1 MNCYPK
7 MEEIDSP
14 EIRVFWLSQACP
26 NMVKKP
32 RVIPRK
38 SDKFIGAENSLGK
51 IRHLDYVRTVSN
63 IFFVFVLS
71 ASQMTMSHLIPTFR
85 NICRSNRWMLFVFYK
100 QKIDIHETRENR
112 GFQFEWVWLDLL
124 RHAQIFAKCFLEYQD
139 WLTNL
144 GYMKEAND
152 EMLDDFKLI
161 WRILNTLY
169 FFWLSVNHVARSFC
183 LWWF

>member
-1 MNCYPK
+1 MDHYGFLLMNCYPK

-14 EIRVFWLSQACP
+14 EIRVFWLSQAYP

-32 RVIPRK
+32 RVMPRK

-63 IFFVFVLS
+63 IFFVFVLL

-100 QKIDIHETRENR
+100 QKIYIHETRENI
-112 GFQFEWVWLDLL
+112 GVSNLNGCGWTYSDMPKFVLNAFWSTKTDL
-124 RHAQIFAKCFLEYQD
+124 RISAIWKKPMMKC
-139 WLTNL
+139 
-144 GYMKEAND
+144 
-152 EMLDDFKLI
+152 
-161 WRILNTLY
+161 
-169 FFWLSVNHVARSFC
+169 
-183 LWWF
+183 